1 MVNRLK
7 VIVKR
12 IFDIAVAS
20 TALLVLLPV
29 MGLTAIAVRI
39 FLGSPVLFTQSR
51 PGLDGKL
58 FRMYKFRTMRDARD
72 DSGKLLP
79 NSQRTTK
86 LGQVLRKLS
95 LDELP
100 ELWNVLRGD
109 MSLVGPRPLLPEYLP
124 YYTERERLRHS
135 VRPGLTGLA
144 QVNGRNHLGW
154 DERLELDAQY
164 AESHTLWLDL
174 TIVLITVYKV
184 LFSRD
189 VALGAMIPF
198 HEYRE
203 RVTQAETDSRPSSPV
218 AEKSS

>member
-72 DSGKLLP
+72 ASGKLLP

-144 QVNGRNHLGW
+144 QVNGRNNLGW

-174 TIVLITVYKV
+174 KIVLITVYKV

-189 VALGAMIPF
+189 VALGAMLPF

-203 RVTQAETDSRPSSPV
+203 KTIQAETDSRPSSPV

>member
-29 MGLTAIAVRI
+29 TGLTAIAVRI

-72 DSGKLLP
+72 ASGKLLP

-144 QVNGRNHLGW
+144 QVNGRNNLGW

-174 TIVLITVYKV
+174 KIVLITVYKV

-203 RVTQAETDSRPSSPV
+203 RVTQAETDSRPSLPV